1 MLTYSDFLKCGD
13 DETKKINFIE
23 QAINGFKNSKEYKT
37 AERATKYYKGENP
50 DIAAI
55 EKIIYDLKGIAH
67 QDLVSP
73 NNKIRNG
80 YYPLIIDEAV
90 SHLLANGISFST
102 PSKKDKLGADF
113 DDVTKRIYCEAL
125 NCGCS
130 YGFFNGEKTIKLP
143 YLQTIQIIDDYSG
156 ALRVCIFFSQIAINK
171 PLMVTLYEKDG
182 FTEYVREND
191 EAMKMKS
198 PKKPYSY
205 TVLSNIAE
213 GDYYQWTEEQIS
225 DLPIIPMYAPKKQ
238 SMIIGSLEILIALD
252 LMASQLVNNV
262 SQAELIYWVL
272 KNYGG
277 NDDIADANFI
287 INLIKSHVIH
297 VEDEGSAEPH
307 QLQVPF
313 EANNAAFARLKAM
326 LFENMRGVNHEVMD
340 AGNLTATAINSAYS
354 RLRNF
359 SGLAES
365 DVFEYVRGIM
375 QLANID
381 TNETFSVEYNETINA
396 TESINNT
403 IASAPWL
410 GEEATTEKL
419 VMLNGLGDKLEEIQ
433 KAKAAEQL
441 LQFTQT
447 GTQSGSEPLGE

>member
-1 MLTYSDFLKCGD
+1 MLTYSDFVKCGD
-13 DETKKINFIE
+13 DESKIITFIE
-23 QAINGFKNSKEYKT
+23 QAINDFKNSKNYKI
-37 AERATKYYKGENP
+37 ADRAMKYYKGENP

-55 EKIIYDLKGIAH
+55 EKIIYDMKGIAH

-90 SHLLANGISFST
+90 SHLLANGVSFST
-102 PSKKDKLGADF
+102 PSKKEKLGADF
-113 DDVTKRIYCEAL
+113 DDVTKHIYCEAL

-143 YLQTIQIIDDYSG
+143 YLQTIQIVDDYSG
-156 ALRVCIFFSQIAINK
+156 ALRVCIFFSQIAIDK

-182 FTEYVREND
+182 FTEYVKENN
-191 EAMKMKS
+191 EGMKVKT
-198 PKKPYSY
+198 PKQPYSY
-205 TVLSNIAE
+205 KVLSNIAE

-277 NDDIADANFI
+277 MDDIADASFI

-297 VEDEGSAEPH
+297 VDDEGSAEPH

-313 EANNAAFARLKAM
+313 EANNAAFARLKSM

-365 DVFEYVRGIM
+365 DVFEYIRGIM
-375 QLANID
+375 ELANID
-381 TNETFSVEYNETINA
+381 SNETFTVEYNETINA
-396 TESINNT
+396 TEGINNA
-403 IASAPWL
+403 IASAQWL
-410 GEEATTEKL
+410 GDEATTEKL

-433 KAKAAEQL
+433 KQRAAEQIK
-441 LQFTQT
+441 QFSQGGNEPT
-447 GTQSGSEPLGE
+447 GE